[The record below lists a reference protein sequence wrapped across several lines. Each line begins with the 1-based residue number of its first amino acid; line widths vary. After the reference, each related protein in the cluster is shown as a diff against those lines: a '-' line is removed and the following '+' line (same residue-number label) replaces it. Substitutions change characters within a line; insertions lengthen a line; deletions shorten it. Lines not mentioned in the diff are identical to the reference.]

1 MNGLIEMSWASTHPV
16 FLLSRPGGDIC
27 SLYHSFFVVNR
38 VIQGLGTSGI
48 EVVYR
53 CPSRRRNLDDIES
66 GIQGFSLE
74 IFDRI
79 NNSEEEQFGF
89 FIVTTSDSNR
99 YYAIW
104 RGKKDDIFVAIS
116 RFPIIHYTRT
126 VFKLLQNELF
136 ITATK
141 YGKTTKI
148 SNSMNIFLRSLLIRR
163 FLALIDIPILA
174 GCGLKYEITFPI
186 TDGAAILEFSAVERP
201 IDGDVDVLPLMIF
214 TPQMIVDSWEAMILE
229 EKVLVVSSRK
239 DIIAICSEFI
249 SRLILPM
256 QLVNFYVPLLPRDLI
271 DSIQA
276 PFPYLLGVYR
286 GDLTDD
292 LEIPNSIVVDLDQRA
307 VYVPNNHNDYN
318 RDRANYIGRFH
329 EAPPEMKHD
338 LISRISSIMTDPI
351 AEQFHS
357 TASTADKQNQP
368 LYHNTFR
375 SIERCIVGMNL
386 SLLSARTCNIRAFYR
401 RPMEWNSHLQRT
413 TSLGK
418 ASAMGYEQVGDVYC
432 GCMQFLRERVD
443 KSFLKFLPCWVEMNS
458 LVLAIYEFAD
468 EFPLYY
474 IPIKEI
480 AAILPSP
487 VEPEG
492 HVFEILLTSQHTY
505 RLATPDLRS
514 RQVWID
520 RFEQMIGGGETN
532 LCTSNTYP
540 MSPSAT
546 NNNSTVSSTDTNSTS
561 SISSLGLGVS
571 RNFSSPGNSF
581 NQNNTRDGTNNNN
594 FDYNNHYISPT
605 GYRRMTSS
613 SSTLNYDGDTLAAS
627 IAGLGTAATTN
638 HPEALSYFRWYVMKT
653 QMVSVLRSKLDYE
666 DFDSM
671 FSSMGV
677 SPMSLYKHE
686 GAFGLG
692 HEDFWTSTE
701 IRTNINHVNN
711 SVDLRN
717 DHYLPSADKKKR
729 SSSVDYDPGLDLHRN
744 SFSKSSNTN
753 SNIDDAFTE
762 DAQIQ
767 VIPIE
772 MDQVDSDMEDVQQ
785 NSQAD
790 VGMPF
795 TSKITP
801 AINTNDN
808 SENQNDHGTSS
819 KKPSRFS
826 FFMRRWHKDSNSAPL
841 ESIEKNTVSNLKEY
855 TEYKS
860 EKEFVAATANDSIS
874 NTLSSSPSFRPAD
887 NDEVAQEKSPAI
899 EAEGDVDSSLDSSDH
914 HRPSSGLNDTNS
926 DNYERNRR
934 LLSQCT
940 LTHSLCEVELNR
952 KLVDTYMSY
961 MTDEDG
967 EPSTTEVI
975 KVKLYDS
982 DFDCGHDLGLNDRVS
997 NATNNSDYV
1006 NFDIDESLLVNELTM
1021 KLGCSSDVDAEDSKE
1036 KIVDECSANVVNSS
1050 NFWYSFLHDNM
1061 NLSTLGATVGDGVAR
1076 SSLQSDDNGFRIDP
1090 EINVNNTRNAHG
1102 DGIDIVVDPIDS
1114 EVNVYLNRLDS
1125 DISISSDNN
1134 YGQYRE
1140 EFRTKLVKDLTNQMN
1155 ATKNRLS
1162 KAVINS
1168 MLGNIYERL
1177 NIYHKALNCYGQG
1190 MVNQH
1195 RIMYL
1200 LVRKFVEMYL
1210 IRSHQKS
1217 AVVMSQNDLFWFVKH
1232 GLQSHLV
1239 TGLHAYRLVVGMI
1252 LARLSRDM
1260 NFSYGSG
1267 LFIFRGSEVHPTRL
1281 TIDNDDEDEYLVN
1294 NRYNRKQ
1301 YQIGKVKSAF
1311 TYVTRN
1317 EDDGYK
1323 VKGVLNESVICTN
1336 SEFPPCELVVE
1347 LGTRLCEIVRSI
1359 TVTFNNANKSRAK
1372 HKNPYDDPNLFQFAT
1387 EGYGQNQV
1395 SMPLTPELQC
1405 EIRASSAFCTFEV
1418 QICQLQLINPLELS
1432 AKDQLLFWVNVYNI
1446 LSLHS
1451 SISLPIPNTFLD
1463 FFAFK
1468 RNGKYNIGNY
1478 VVSQLDIEHG
1488 ILRAN
1493 SAKMDALIIS
1503 WSFSNRDPR
1512 KILALKDSTPNMTFS
1527 LYQGQELSPPFTIL
1541 TTTEASS
1548 GSNNDKRKGKDIK
1561 IVKSKEIKSEKLDAV
1576 DIDLAR
1582 CAKDYCSTW
1591 VIVTPSIT
1599 TVDDVIFTQVYK
1611 ISLPEMLRFYYKDFA
1626 ANKKDMIIKALK
1638 LAGIDIVA
1646 ELLEGD
1652 KIKYKVQ
1659 YISYDWKARLKI

>member
-1 MNGLIEMSWASTHPV
+1 MSRSSDISWASTHPV

-27 SLYHSFFVVNR
+27 SLYHSFFIVNR
-38 VIQGLGTSGI
+38 VLQGLGTSGT
-48 EVVYR
+48 EVVFR
-53 CPSRRRNLDDIES
+53 CPSKSRNLNDIES
-66 GIQGFSLE
+66 GINGFSIE

-79 NNSEEEQFGF
+79 YNSEEEQFGF

-104 RGKKDDIFVAIS
+104 RGKKDDLFVAVS
-116 RFPIIHYTRT
+116 KFPIIHYTRNI
-126 VFKLLQNELF
+126 FKLLQNELF
-136 ITATK
+136 ITANK
-141 YGKTTKI
+141 YGKNIKN
-148 SNSMNIFLRSLLIRR
+148 SNSMNIYLRSMLIRR
-163 FLALIDIPILA
+163 LLALIDIPILA
-174 GCGLKYEITFPI
+174 GCGLKYEIIFPI
-186 TDGAAILEFSAVERP
+186 PDGSAILEFSAVERP

-214 TPQMIVDSWEAMILE
+214 TPQMIVNCWEAMILE

-239 DIIAICSEFI
+239 DIIAICTEFI

-271 DSIQA
+271 DSVQA

-286 GDLTDD
+286 GDMTDD

-307 VYVPNNHNDYN
+307 VFVPNNHNDYT
-318 RDRANYIGRFH
+318 RDRENYIGRFH

-351 AEQFHS
+351 ANQFHS

-375 SIERCIVGMNL
+375 SIERCIVSMNL

-418 ASAMGYEQVGDVYC
+418 ASAMGYEQVGDIYC

-458 LVLAIYEFAD
+458 LVFAIYEFAD

-492 HVFEILLTSQHTY
+492 HVFEILLSSQHTY

-514 RQVWID
+514 RQLWID
-520 RFEQMIGGGETN
+520 RFEQVIAGGEASKSN
-532 LCTSNTYP
+532 SSSHPTSPNG
-540 MSPSAT
+540 S
-546 NNNSTVSSTDTNSTS
+546 NNNSVSNTESMSSGRSINFNSPS
-561 SISSLGLGVS
+561 NSINLSNS
-571 RNFSSPGNSF
+571 RDAINSW
-581 NQNNTRDGTNNNN
+581 NNA
-594 FDYNNHYISPT
+594 YISPT
-605 GYRRMTSS
+605 GYRRMTIG
-613 SSTLNYDGDTLAAS
+613 TEAFNYDGDTLAAS
-627 IAGLGTAATTN
+627 IAKLGTASTTD

-701 IRTNINHVNN
+701 IRANMNHVSNGIEL
-711 SVDLRN
+711 SN
-717 DHYLPSADKKKR
+717 DHYLPSAEKKRR
-729 SSSVDYDPGLDLHRN
+729 SSSIDYNPRLSVHTESN
-744 SFSKSSNTN
+744 SKSSNIN
-753 SNIDDAFTE
+753 SNTDDVLVE
-762 DAQIQ
+762 DGEIQ

-772 MDQVDSDMEDVQQ
+772 MDKAEACCEPKTDIEVEIKSPD
-785 NSQAD
+785 
-790 VGMPF
+790 
-795 TSKITP
+795 TSTNTI
-801 AINTNDN
+801 ANTNANASDG
-808 SENQNDHGTSS
+808 NQNDHPI
-819 KKPSRFS
+819 KKESRFS
-826 FFMRRWHKDSNSAPL
+826 FFMRRWSDERPSPL
-841 ESIEKNTVSNLKEY
+841 VSNTKES
-855 TEYKS
+855 TEVKNV
-860 EKEFVAATANDSIS
+860 EETAVATTDFIP
-874 NTLSSSPSFRPAD
+874 SSPPAD
-887 NDEVAQEKSPAI
+887 SDDEISKNSPK
-899 EAEGDVDSSLDSSDH
+899 DVDSSRDSS
-914 HRPSSGLNDTNS
+914 RPSSPALDSKRNS
-926 DNYERNRR
+926 IDNERNRR

-967 EPSTTEVI
+967 GPSTTEVI
-975 KVKLYDS
+975 KLKLYDS
-982 DFDCGHDLGLNDRVS
+982 DFDND
-997 NATNNSDYV
+997 NEQIWSDERESSICS
-1006 NFDIDESLLVNELTM
+1006 IDETLLVDELTM
-1021 KLGCSSDVDAEDSKE
+1021 KLNRLSSDVDPEENKKNNKDKTETIVVDSSL
-1036 KIVDECSANVVNSS
+1036 D
-1050 NFWYSFLHDNM
+1050 FWYSFMHDNM
-1061 NLSTLGATVGDGVAR
+1061 NPSTFKNTTTDGRTSVDDYVNGNKGDTHIDTNENSIIQNHGDGVE
-1076 SSLQSDDNGFRIDP
+1076 ITVDP
-1090 EINVNNTRNAHG
+1090 NDSEININF
-1102 DGIDIVVDPIDS
+1102 
-1114 EVNVYLNRLDS
+1114 NRLDS
-1125 DISISSDNN
+1125 ENSFDTNN
-1134 YGQYRE
+1134 KNIQFRE
-1140 EFRTKLVKDLTNQMN
+1140 EFRTKLVKDLINQMN
-1155 ATKNRLS
+1155 TTKNRLS

-1168 MLGNIYERL
+1168 MLGNIYERM

-1210 IRSHQKS
+1210 IRSNQES

-1252 LARLSRDM
+1252 LARISRDM

-1267 LFIFRGSEVHPTRL
+1267 LFIFRGSEVGPTKFP
-1281 TIDNDDEDEYLVN
+1281 IGYDDEEEYLVN

-1301 YQIGKVKSAF
+1301 YQIGKVKSSF
-1311 TYVTRN
+1311 TYKQREEN
-1317 EDDGYK
+1317 DGYK

-1336 SEFPPCELVVE
+1336 SEFPACELVVE
-1347 LGTRLCEIVRSI
+1347 LGTRLREIVRSI
-1359 TVTFNNANKSRAK
+1359 AITFNNTNESRAK
-1372 HKNPYDDPNLFQFAT
+1372 NKNPYEDPNLFQYAT
-1387 EGYGQNQV
+1387 DGYGQNQV
-1395 SMPLTPELQC
+1395 SMPLTTELQS

-1418 QICQLQLINPLELS
+1418 QICQLQLMDPLKLS

-1451 SISLPIPNTFLD
+1451 SISLSIPNTFLD

-1468 RNGKYNIGNY
+1468 RNAKYNIGKY

-1512 KILALKDSTPNMTFS
+1512 KILALKESTPNMTFA

-1541 TTTEASS
+1541 TSTEASS
-1548 GSNNDKRKGKDIK
+1548 DNNSDRQKGKDSK
-1561 IVKSKEIKSEKLDAV
+1561 RNKNKEKEQEKEKEIEKLYAV
-1576 DIDLAR
+1576 DVDLAR
-1582 CAKDYCSTW
+1582 SARDYCSTW
-1591 VIVTPSIT
+1591 VSVIPDIIT
-1599 TVDDVIFTQVYK
+1599 ASDVVSNQVYK
-1611 ISLPEMLRFYYKDFA
+1611 ISLSEMLRFYYKDFA
-1626 ANKKDMIIKALK
+1626 SNKKEMIIKALK
-1638 LAGIDIVA
+1638 LAGMNVVA
-1646 ELLEGD
+1646 ELLEKGE
-1652 KIKYKVQ
+1652 IKYKVH
-1659 YISYDWKARLKI
+1659 YISYDWKARIKL